1 MAPVSVHSG
10 FPMIEKIVSGG
21 QTGADR
27 AALDVALELGIAI
40 GGWVP
45 RARRAEDGRVPE
57 RYEGLVETGSDA
69 YEVRTERNVRDSD
82 ATLIITFG
90 APEGGTALTRRF
102 ALEFGKASLI
112 VDLERSSIE
121 EAVASIREWIA
132 YTCPRV
138 LNVAGPRLSKEP
150 RITEA
155 TTDILRL
162 ALRQEIPE

>member
-1 MAPVSVHSG
+1 MLLRQVATSDIRRLQQRTSQ
-10 FPMIEKIVSGG
+10 SS
-21 QTGADR
+21 
-27 AALDVALELGIAI
+27 AAAVGVLH
-40 GGWVP
+40 P
-45 RARRAEDGRVPE
+45 RRAEDGRVPE
-57 RYEGLVETGSDA
+57 RYQGLVETGSDA

-90 APEGGTALTRRF
+90 APEGGTALTERF

-121 EAVASIREWIA
+121 EAVASILEWIA
-132 YTCPRV
+132 STCPRV

-155 TTDILRL
+155 TIDILRL
-162 ALRQEIPE
+162 VLRQEIPE